1 MKKVDGE
8 GLLCRENHPFRRTPW
23 PEGDVCAAAAAV
35 LTVLMMVVVGDC
47 FDGCLV
53 VCFQEGW
60 KKKMCVLA
68 GWLVPGFCFAIFF
81 FLSLQ
86 CACFLKTATASG
98 SEDFFCDHLD

>member
-8 GLLCRENHPFRRTPW
+8 GLLCRENHPFRWTPW

-35 LTVLMMVVVGDC
+35 LTVLMMVVVVTV
-47 FDGCLV
+47 LMV
-53 VCFQEGW
+53 VWLFVFRKGE

>member
-1 MKKVDGE
+1 MKNCSAEKTIPLG
-8 GLLCRENHPFRRTPW
+8 GRRGRRGTF
-23 PEGDVCAAAAAV
+23 AAAAAAAA
-35 LTVLMMVVVGDC
+35 LTVLMMMVVVTV
-47 FDGCLV
+47 LMV
-53 VCFQEGW
+53 VWLFVFRKGE